1 MKAIEAAGGPLAAL
15 DEAARVAVVRRFE
28 EAEPELFGWVRDA
41 AYIAYYENPFV
52 AEAINSRGTAYELRP
67 HIKGY
72 PVPRFELARDTPRH
86 GRGRYT
92 KTAEVRR
99 VDISGLDLESNR
111 TQAWGL
117 KR

>member
-1 MKAIEAAGGPLAAL
+1 
-15 DEAARVAVVRRFE
+15 
-28 EAEPELFGWVRDA
+28 
-41 AYIAYYENPFV
+41 
-52 AEAINSRGTAYELRP
+52 LRP

-72 PVPRFELARDTPRH
+72 PVRRFDLARDTPRH

-92 KTAEVRR
+92 KTADVRR

>member
-1 MKAIEAAGGPLAAL
+1 M
-15 DEAARVAVVRRFE
+15 
-28 EAEPELFGWVRDA
+28 
-41 AYIAYYENPFV
+41 
-52 AEAINSRGTAYELRP
+52 AEAIVLTDNPYELRP

-72 PVPRFELARDTPRH
+72 PVQRFDLARDTPRH

-92 KTAEVRR
+92 KTSDVNG
-99 VDISGLDLESNR
+99 VDISGLDLESSR

>member
-1 MKAIEAAGGPLAAL
+1 
-15 DEAARVAVVRRFE
+15 VQRFE
-28 EAEPELFGWVRDA
+28 KAEPDLFGWVRDA

-52 AEAINSRGTAYELRP
+52 AEAIVLTGHPYELHP

-72 PVPRFELARDTPRH
+72 PVHRFDLARDTPRH

-92 KTAEVRR
+92 KTADVRR